1 MWDLKGPKQCVTTS
15 LCCLQTVATT
25 RQQIGD
31 YNAQVVDKVNQLRD
45 DTVGKIQMYED
56 KYLPKVNKYD
66 GM

>member
-1 MWDLKGPKQCVTTS
+1 MV
-15 LCCLQTVATT
+15 LCALQTVATT

-45 DTVGKIQMYED
+45 DTVGKIQKYED